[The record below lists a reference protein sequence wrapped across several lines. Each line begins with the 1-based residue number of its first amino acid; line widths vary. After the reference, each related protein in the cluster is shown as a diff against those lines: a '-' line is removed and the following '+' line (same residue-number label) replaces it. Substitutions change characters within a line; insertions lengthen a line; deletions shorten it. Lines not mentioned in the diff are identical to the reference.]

1 MRRAEDEGIRACR
14 LGPRL
19 VQSLQR
25 SKTET
30 DRSSSGRKDERL
42 GRSPNSAQFRQRA
55 HCPSRHDAEALNRRD
70 PRPAELIVAILGAGK
85 IGEAVARELSKSSK
99 VSQVLVTKRNVTT
112 LRRPLPRKIQVLT
125 DNVEASKRADVVI
138 IAVKAAD
145 AKHVLNAISPHT
157 RGKIVISF
165 MAAISLSRLERHLS
179 RAKVVRAMTN
189 MAAMVGEA
197 ATAFSPGRNLSPQD
211 REMTRFLLGIIGE
224 AMELPESQLDAVT
237 ALSGSGPAYIAILID
252 ALVTAGLK
260 VGLPRDT
267 AFRLATQTLVGTSKL
282 LRETG
287 MSITDLRDAVTTPA
301 GTTIA
306 GIYELEKGSFRTSVI
321 NAVEAATQAA
331 ERVAK
336 KFESEQ

>member
-1 MRRAEDEGIRACR
+1 
-14 LGPRL
+14 
-19 VQSLQR
+19 
-25 SKTET
+25 
-30 DRSSSGRKDERL
+30 
-42 GRSPNSAQFRQRA
+42 
-55 HCPSRHDAEALNRRD
+55 
-70 PRPAELIVAILGAGK
+70 LIVAVLGAGK
-85 IGEAVARELSKSSK
+85 IGEAVARAVARSPK
-99 VSQVLVTKRNVTT
+99 VAQVLVTKRNLST
-112 LRRPLPRKIQVLT
+112 LRRPLPKKIQAST
-125 DNVEASKRADVVI
+125 DNPSAAKRADVVI
-138 IAVKAAD
+138 LAVKAAD
-145 AKHVLNAISPHT
+145 AKHVLDEISGQTH
-157 RGKIVISF
+157 GKLVISF
-165 MAAISLSRLERHLS
+165 MAAISISKLERHLP

-197 ATAFSPGRNLSPQD
+197 ATAYSVGANVMLADMDAVRLVLGR
-211 REMTRFLLGIIGE
+211 LGEYI
-224 AMELPESQLDAVT
+224 ELPESQLDAVT

-287 MSITDLRDAVTTPA
+287 MGVTELRDAVTTPA

-336 KFESEQ
+336 KFESEH

>member
-1 MRRAEDEGIRACR
+1 MERRKSRTR
-14 LGPRL
+14 
-19 VQSLQR
+19 
-25 SKTET
+25 T
-30 DRSSSGRKDERL
+30 DNSSSRDNPG
-42 GRSPNSAQFRQRA
+42 
-55 HCPSRHDAEALNRRD
+55 EALCYHRNDR
-70 PRPAELIVAILGAGK
+70 PRYSTIESPRETLKGGYPGPPELIVAVLGAGK
-85 IGEAVARELSKSSK
+85 IGEAVARELSKSSRI
-99 VSQVLVTKRNVTT
+99 SFVLVTKRNTST
-112 LRRPLPRKIQVLT
+112 LRRPLPKKIQVST
-125 DNVEASKRADVVI
+125 DNAGSARRADVVI
-138 IAVKAAD
+138 VAVKAAD
-145 AKHVLNAISPHT
+145 AKHVLDLISPHT

-165 MAAISLSRLERHLS
+165 MAAISLSRPERHLPG
-179 RAKVVRAMTN
+179 AKVVRAMTN

-197 ATAFSPGRNLSPQD
+197 ATAYSPAPDLTPAD
-211 REMTRFLLGIIGE
+211 RENVRYLLGRLGE
-224 AMELPESQLDAVT
+224 ALELPESQLDAVT

-287 MSITDLRDAVTTPA
+287 MNITDLRDAVTTPA

-336 KFESEQ
+336 KFEAEH

>member
-1 MRRAEDEGIRACR
+1 M
-14 LGPRL
+14 
-19 VQSLQR
+19 
-25 SKTET
+25 
-30 DRSSSGRKDERL
+30 
-42 GRSPNSAQFRQRA
+42 
-55 HCPSRHDAEALNRRD
+55 
-70 PRPAELIVAILGAGK
+70 IVAVIGAGK
-85 IGEAVARELSKSSK
+85 IGEAVARELAKSSR
-99 VSQVLVTKRNVTT
+99 VSLVLMTKRNTAT
-112 LRRPLPRKIQVLT
+112 LKGPLPRKIRVSS
-125 DNVEASKRADVVI
+125 DNVASAREADVVI
-138 IAVKAAD
+138 VAVKAAD
-145 AKHVLNAISPHT
+145 ARHVLDAISTQT

-165 MAAISLSRLERHLS
+165 MAAISLSRLERHLP

-197 ATAFSPGRNLSPQD
+197 ATAYSPGPNLTEQD
-211 REMTRFLLGIIGE
+211 KETVRFLLGRLGE
-224 AMELPESQLDAVT
+224 SIELPESQLDAVT

-252 ALVTAGLK
+252 ALITAGLK

-267 AFRLATQTLVGTSKL
+267 AFKLATQTLVGTAKL

-287 MSITDLRDAVTTPA
+287 MGITELRDAVTTPA

-336 KFESEQ
+336 KFEAEP

>member
-1 MRRAEDEGIRACR
+1 M
-14 LGPRL
+14 
-19 VQSLQR
+19 
-25 SKTET
+25 
-30 DRSSSGRKDERL
+30 
-42 GRSPNSAQFRQRA
+42 
-55 HCPSRHDAEALNRRD
+55 
-70 PRPAELIVAILGAGK
+70 IVAVLGAGK

-99 VSQVLVTKRNVTT
+99 VSQVLVTKRNTQT
-112 LRRPLPRKIQVLT
+112 LRRPLPKKIQVST
-125 DNVEASKRADVVI
+125 DNVDSSKRADVI
-138 IAVKAAD
+138 IVAVKAAD
-145 AKHVLNAISPHT
+145 AKHVLDAISPQAY
-157 RGKIVISF
+157 GKVVISF
-165 MAAISLSRLERHLS
+165 MAAISLSRLERHLPK
-179 RAKVVRAMTN
+179 AKVVRAMTN

-197 ATAFSPGRNLSPQD
+197 ATAYSLGPNLTPQD
-211 REMTRFLLGIIGE
+211 QETVRFLLGTLGE
-224 AMELPESQLDAVT
+224 ALELPESQLDAVT

-287 MSITDLRDAVTTPA
+287 MSVTDLRDAVTTPA

-336 KFESEQ
+336 KFEAEH

>member
-1 MRRAEDEGIRACR
+1 
-14 LGPRL
+14 
-19 VQSLQR
+19 
-25 SKTET
+25 
-30 DRSSSGRKDERL
+30 
-42 GRSPNSAQFRQRA
+42 
-55 HCPSRHDAEALNRRD
+55 
-70 PRPAELIVAILGAGK
+70 LIVAVIGAGK
-85 IGEAVARELSKSSK
+85 IGEAVARVLAKSAK
-99 VSQVLVTKRNVTT
+99 VSQVLVTKRNTAT
-112 LRRPLPRKIQVLT
+112 LRTPLPQKIHVST
-125 DNVEASKRADVVI
+125 DNAASAKRADVVI
-138 IAVKAAD
+138 VAVKAAD
-145 AKHVLNAISPHT
+145 AKNVLDAISAQT

-165 MAAISLSRLERHLS
+165 MAAISLSRLKRRLP

-197 ATAFSPGRNLSPQD
+197 ATAYSPGPNLAEED
-211 REMTRFLLGIIGE
+211 METVRFLLGRLGE
-224 AMELPESQLDAVT
+224 SVELPESQLDAVT

-267 AFRLATQTLVGTSKL
+267 AFRLATQTLVGTAKL

-287 MSITDLRDAVTTPA
+287 MGTTELRDAVTTPA

-336 KFESEQ
+336 KFEAEH